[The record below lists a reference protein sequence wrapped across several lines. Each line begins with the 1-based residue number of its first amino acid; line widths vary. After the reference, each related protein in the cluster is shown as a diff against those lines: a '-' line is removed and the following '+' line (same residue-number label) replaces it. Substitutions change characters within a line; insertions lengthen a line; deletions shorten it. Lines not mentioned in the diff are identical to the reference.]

1 MNSASPNTSET
12 TNNAAK
18 SKDAAAGQNATTQ
31 QKTQQRIPIRV
42 QQKQG
47 VIFFCYP
54 VCVCVCLPVCF
65 ANLFF
70 DGNTQAVI
78 VLSLLRETVDWSVL
92 LVCRVIHWE
101 CGNCVTWWYDHS
113 ESITLGTLD
122 GVSCCTDVW

>member
-31 QKTQQRIPIRV
+31 QKTQQRIPIRA

-65 ANLFF
+65 ANIFLTETRRRSLFF
-70 DGNTQAVI
+70 SV
-78 VLSLLRETVDWSVL
+78 RETVDWSVL

-101 CGNCVTWWYDHS
+101 CGCATWLYDRS
-113 ESITLGTLD
+113 EPITLGSLD
-122 GVSCCTDVW
+122 GVSFW